1 MMRMARGRVS
11 QAGIT
16 SSRGHSTSQY
26 QRHEGGVMPTK
37 SVYDSG
43 EKVDGDTETV
53 QSLSGV

>member
-1 MMRMARGRVS
+1 MS
-11 QAGIT
+11 QVGIT

-26 QRHEGGVMPTK
+26 QCHKGGVMPTK

-53 QSLSGV
+53 QSLSRV